1 MTMCGLCGVVYSDP
15 KRPVDR
21 DMLHRMTTT
30 MSHRGPDGDGYFVG
44 PGVGLGFRRLSII
57 DLHTGDQP
65 ISNEDGSVTV
75 VCNGEIYNYQE
86 LRRNL
91 QAAGHRFRTDSDVEV
106 IPHLYEDHGV
116 RCVGFLRGMFSFAI
130 WDSRHRRLML
140 ARDRFGIKPL
150 SYAITPGGLMFASEY
165 KAILASGDIE
175 RQVDA
180 GAMKELFAV
189 GFVLAPK
196 TLLRTIR
203 RLLPAHYLLYEHG
216 RLGIQRYWDLCFPPV
231 GEEGPR
237 RPTHEWADA
246 VHAKLEESV
255 HLHLR
260 SDVPL
265 GSYLSSGIDS
275 SAVAALM
282 SRRVPDPVQ
291 TFSVAFEDPL
301 YNEIGPNKILSDY
314 AGYAL
319 LNRITTCTAA
329 DFNLLPRIIW
339 HREDPNL
346 SSGGIPHMLLA
357 RLAAQ
362 HIKVVLTGEGSD
374 EIFGGYHWYRVERL
388 LQPFL
393 NLPLTLRRLIVSI
406 PFVRRKW
413 SRSSRA
419 FAAPAEMGL
428 ARYLRI
434 IDNASVKSHDALFS
448 EQLRFHHSALADTE
462 QPLLPQDF
470 KRWDRF
476 AQLQYLEINS
486 RLPDYIT
493 RTLDAASMS
502 YGLEARVPFLD
513 HELVELCSRIP
524 PNLKMRGLHEK
535 HILRRALEGVLPTDI
550 VKRRKRGLSAPFW
563 PWQGPLPD
571 FVEDALSQSRLHR
584 TGYFNAQHVRHMLK
598 EQQNG
603 AAHFGKELLGVL
615 SVQLWDD
622 LFVQA
627 SGQP

>member
-1 MTMCGLCGVVYSDP
+1 MCGLCGVVYSSP

-21 DMLHRMTTT
+21 DMLHRMTNMMT
-30 MSHRGPDGDGYFVG
+30 HRGPDGDGYFVE

-57 DLHTGDQP
+57 DLQTGDQP

-91 QAAGHRFRTDSDVEV
+91 QTTGHRFRTNSDVEV
-106 IPHLYEDHGV
+106 IVHLYEDHGV
-116 RCVGFLRGMFSFAI
+116 RCVDFLRGMFSFAI

-150 SYAITPGGLMFASEY
+150 SYAITPDALLFASEY
-165 KAILASGDIE
+165 KAILASGCIE

-196 TLLRTIR
+196 TLLSRIR
-203 RLLPAHYLLYEHG
+203 RLQPAHYLLYENG
-216 RLGIQRYWDLCFPPV
+216 RLTIQRYWDLCFPSIA
-231 GEEGPR
+231 EEGSR
-237 RPTHEWADA
+237 RSVQEWADA

-255 HLHLR
+255 RLHLR

-275 SAVAALM
+275 SAVAGLM
-282 SRRVPDPVQ
+282 SRLGAGPVQ

-314 AGYAL
+314 GGYDL
-319 LNRITTCTAA
+319 LNHITTCTTAEF
-329 DFNLLPRIIW
+329 DLLTRVIW

-346 SSGGIPHMLLA
+346 SAGGIPHMLLA
-357 RLAAQ
+357 KLAAQ
-362 HIKVVLTGEGSD
+362 HVKVVLTGEGSD
-374 EIFGGYHWYRVERL
+374 EVFGGYHWYRVERL
-388 LQPFL
+388 LQPFI
-393 NLPLTLRRLIVSI
+393 NLPLSLRRLIASI
-406 PFVRRKW
+406 PFLRRKW

-419 FAAPAEMGL
+419 FAAPSKMGL
-428 ARYLRI
+428 ARYIRI
-434 IDNASVKSHDALFS
+434 IDNASDKSHDSLFA
-448 EQLRFHHSALADTE
+448 EHLRCDHSLLTDTE
-462 QPLLPQDF
+462 HQLHLPKDF
-470 KRWDRF
+470 ERWGRF

-486 RLPDYIT
+486 RLSDYIT

-513 HELVELCSRIP
+513 HEFVELCNQIP
-524 PNLKMRGLHEK
+524 PTLKMRGLHEK
-535 HILRRALEGVLPTDI
+535 HILRRALEGVLPTEI
-550 VKRRKRGLSAPFW
+550 LKRRKRGLSAPFW
-563 PWQGPLPD
+563 PWPRRLPE
-571 FVEDALSQSRLHR
+571 FVEDALSESRLH
-584 TGYFNAQHVRHMLK
+584 TKGYFNPQHVRHML
-598 EQQNG
+598 EQHQHG
-603 AAHFGKELLGVL
+603 KGHFGKELLGVL

-622 LFVQA
+622 LFVQGCRP
-627 SGQP
+627 S